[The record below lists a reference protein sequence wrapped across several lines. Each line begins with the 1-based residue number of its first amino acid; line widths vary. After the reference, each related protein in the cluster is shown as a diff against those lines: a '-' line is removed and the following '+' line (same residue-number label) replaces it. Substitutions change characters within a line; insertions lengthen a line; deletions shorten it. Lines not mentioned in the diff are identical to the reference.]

1 MKRRDLLKI
10 MPLSLGS
17 VITAPTLM
25 QLLASCEERKDLS
38 WKPIFLDSKQG
49 YVIDNLADII
59 LPSSKEVGALDVNIP
74 QFIDLILK
82 EVIDKKGQILF
93 LKGALAFQH
102 EFEKTFNKNVLEGTK
117 NEFLEL
123 LSQYFK
129 LSENDQEQVFKLLEM
144 EEGQIENKELYYI
157 YKYLTFIR
165 KYSIV
170 GFYASKKVG
179 TEVLNYNPVPG
190 SYEACVPAS
199 EVGNVS
205 SI

>member
-1 MKRRDLLKI
+1 MKRRDLLKM
-10 MPLSLGS
+10 MPLSIGS
-17 VITAPTLM
+17 VIAAPTLM
-25 QLLASCEERKDLS
+25 QLFTSCEERKGLS
-38 WKPIFLDSKQG
+38 WKPTFLDTKKG

-59 LPSSKEVGALDVNIP
+59 LPSSKEVGALDVKIP

-82 EVIDKKGQILF
+82 EVIDKKGQTIF
-93 LKGALAFQH
+93 VKGALAFQH
-102 EFEKTFNKNVLEGTK
+102 EFEKTFNKNVLEGSK
-117 NEFLEL
+117 NEFLQL

-144 EEGQIENKELYYI
+144 EEDQIENKELYYI

-165 KYSIV
+165 KYTIV

-179 TEVLNYNPVPG
+179 TEILNYNPVPG
-190 SYEACVPAS
+190 SYEACIPAS